1 MEVCQPLE
9 LNQQVFIYKPS
20 LRLSPKQIWIR
31 YTKWTSGRTKQ
42 NTQFLHRPLV
52 LPITN
57 LLTEMYECRELIT
70 IQHCLLIYCRVYTAC
85 FWNNT
90 FSKCELI
97 ARFSSSPA
105 NCRCHP
111 ELHEYAWCNIIVFDM
126 NDGFVQ
132 QLNMK
137 CNMHRVLQK
146 YNSVVTQIE
155 GARVYKRTQ
164 LNDNNELINCL
175 TAHKGLI

>member
-1 MEVCQPLE
+1 MDFRQNKTKHTISSSPSRFA
-9 LNQQVFIYKPS
+9 NYKPAHGNVWMPRINYHTTLS
-20 LRLSPKQIWIR
+20 LDLLSRIYLHLCISE
-31 YTKWTSGRTKQ
+31 YT
-42 NTQFLHRPLV
+42 
-52 LPITN
+52 
-57 LLTEMYECRELIT
+57 
-70 IQHCLLIYCRVYTAC
+70 C